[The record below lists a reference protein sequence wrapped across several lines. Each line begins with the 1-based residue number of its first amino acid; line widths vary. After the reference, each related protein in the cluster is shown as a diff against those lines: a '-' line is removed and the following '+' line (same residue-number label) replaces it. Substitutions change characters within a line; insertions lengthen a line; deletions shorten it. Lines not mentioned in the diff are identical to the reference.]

1 MLRPCV
7 THRDNQTEHVMF
19 GITNYVSFV
28 ITVLVFLAIPGPGL
42 LGIVAA
48 TGKGGRR
55 AGFAS
60 TVGVVVGDWVHM
72 LLAGIGV
79 AALLQANPAVFKAIQ
94 YAGALYLVYLG
105 IGMLRAK
112 ADAPQP
118 MNAAPAGARHFRRG
132 FLITLMNPKAIV
144 FYMAFFP
151 LFIDPAH
158 HHGVLT
164 LLAMALTVSTLTIL
178 FCFSVV
184 IAINAIAGK
193 LKQSARIAKIAHRT
207 AGVFL
212 IGFGIKLT
220 TN

>member
-1 MLRPCV
+1 
-7 THRDNQTEHVMF
+7 MF
-19 GITNYVSFV
+19 GITNYASFV
-28 ITVLVFLAIPGPGL
+28 VAVLVFLAIPGPGL
-42 LGIVAA
+42 LGVVAA
-48 TGKGGRR
+48 TGKGGLR

-60 TVGVVVGDWVHM
+60 TLGVMVGDWVHM

-79 AALLQANPAVFKAIQ
+79 AALLQANPAVFKTIQ
-94 YAGALYLVYLG
+94 YLGAAYLIY
-105 IGMLRAK
+105 IGVGLLRAK
-112 ADAPQP
+112 VGEA
-118 MNAAPAGARHFRRG
+118 NAGAATPVGGQHFRRG

-158 HHGVLT
+158 HHGAWT
-164 LLAMALTVSTLTIL
+164 LFAMALTVSSLCIL

-184 IAINAIAGK
+184 LLVHAISGK
-193 LKQSARIAKIAHRT
+193 LKRIPLISKIAHRC
-207 AGVFL
+207 AGIFL